1 MKVHTKET
9 DGLGSF
15 AEAHFISQDG
25 APDTLS
31 LQQHQEVDSHHL
43 YDTLALSELHWI
55 EAMLHSRDMHEHYSC
70 EQSKIGKCGNVRQNS
85 ASDLIRLEILGS
97 FSASS
102 YQGGM

>member
-1 MKVHTKET
+1 MRVHTKET

-15 AEAHFISQDG
+15 AKAHFISQDG

-55 EAMLHSRDMHEHYSC
+55 
-70 EQSKIGKCGNVRQNS
+70 
-85 ASDLIRLEILGS
+85 
-97 FSASS
+97 
-102 YQGGM
+102 